1 MIDFTFTE
9 DQQLLKNAFREFIEA
24 EVAPNAAKWDEEDY
38 CPVELWPKMGE
49 IGMLGIFIPEEYGG
63 AGLGHIERV
72 MVIEEIARHSAG
84 LAIAVFTHHLCMGAV
99 LDGASEEQKKKYLPE
114 LCAGTKI
121 CGLAVTEPGGGSDYA
136 GQKTTAVKDGD
147 GWVINGRKCFITN
160 GGPADITVVTAVT
173 GQDDRGRNQ
182 MSCFLFEKEDEGF
195 GPGRKEHKMGLRGS
209 WTGDVIM
216 DEVKVSADRMIGAE
230 GAGGALGMKQIGEIG
245 RASMSA
251 IGVGIMRGCL
261 EESIKFAGD
270 RILYGKP
277 ISKLQAIQFHIAEIR
292 TWYEAA
298 RLMTYRAASIK
309 DKAENAITEFALS
322 KYFAVDMAVKAS
334 QNAIELMGAY
344 GVMNEYPV
352 ERFHRDALASIS
364 SGGTSEIQ
372 KLIIAGASLRGF
384 KA

>member
-9 DQQLLKNAFREFIEA
+9 DQEMLKTAFREFIEA
-24 EVAPNAAKWDEEDY
+24 EIAPHAAKWDAEDY

-49 IGMLGIFIPEEYGG
+49 VGMMGIFVPEEYGG

-84 LAIAVFTHHLCMGAV
+84 LAIAVFTHHLCMGAI
-99 LDGASEEQKKKYLPE
+99 LDGASEEQKMKYLPD

-121 CGLAVTEPGGGSDYA
+121 CGLAVTEPGGGSDYT
-136 GQKTTAVKDGD
+136 GQKTTGVKDGD
-147 GWVINGRKCFITN
+147 GWIVNGRKCFITN

-182 MSCFLFEKEDEGF
+182 LSTFLFEKGDKGF

-216 DEVKVSADRMIGAE
+216 DEVKLGADRLIGAE
-230 GAGGALGMKQIGEIG
+230 GSGGGLGMKQIGEIG

-251 IGVGIMRGCL
+251 IAVGIMRGCI
-261 EESIKFAGD
+261 EESVKFSND
-270 RILYGKP
+270 RILYGSP
-277 ISKLQAIQFHIAEIR
+277 ISKLQAIQFHVAEMR
-292 TWYEAA
+292 TWYEAS
-298 RLMTYRAASIK
+298 RLLTYRAASLK
-309 DKAENAITEFALS
+309 DKGVNAITEFALA
-322 KYFAVDMAVKAS
+322 KYFSVDMAVKAS
-334 QNAIELMGAY
+334 QNAIELMGGY
-344 GVMNEYPV
+344 GVMTEYPV

-364 SGGTSEIQ
+364 SGGTTEIQ
-372 KLIIAGASLRGF
+372 KLIIAGSTFRGW

>member
-9 DQQLLKNAFREFIEA
+9 DQQLLKTAFREFIEA
-24 EVAPNAAKWDEEDY
+24 EIAPNAAKWDADDY
-38 CPVELWPKMGE
+38 FPAELWPRMGE
-49 IGMLGIFIPEEYGG
+49 IGMTGIFVPEEYGG
-63 AGLGHIERV
+63 AGLGHVERV

-84 LAIAVFTHHLCMGAV
+84 LAIALFTHHLCMGAI
-99 LDGASEEQKKKYLPE
+99 LDGASEEQKMKYLPE

-136 GQKTTAVKDGD
+136 GQKSAAVKDGD
-147 GWVINGRKCFITN
+147 SWIVNGRKCFITN

-173 GQDDRGRNQ
+173 GQDEKGRNLI
-182 MSCFLFEKEDEGF
+182 SCFLFEKGDEGF

-216 DEVKVSADRMIGAE
+216 DAVRVSADRMIGAE
-230 GAGGALGMKQIGEIG
+230 GAGGPLGMKEIGEIG

-261 EESIKFAGD
+261 EESIKFSND

-277 ISKLQAIQFHIAEIR
+277 ISKLQAVQFHIAEIR

-298 RLMTYRAASIK
+298 RLLLYRAASVK
-309 DKAENAITEFALS
+309 DRGQNAVTEFALS

-334 QNAIELMGAY
+334 QNAIELMGGY
-344 GVMNEYPV
+344 GVMSEYPV

-364 SGGTSEIQ
+364 SGGTTEIQ